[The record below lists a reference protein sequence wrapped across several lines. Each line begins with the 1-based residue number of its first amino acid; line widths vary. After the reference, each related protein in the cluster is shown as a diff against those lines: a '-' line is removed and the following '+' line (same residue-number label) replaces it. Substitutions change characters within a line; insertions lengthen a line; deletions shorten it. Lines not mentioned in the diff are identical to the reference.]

1 MTRSQFFKL
10 VVVLS
15 LAAVAAGALSAC
27 KRSNGQTNAAA
38 SASPTPPVVEVSTM
52 AAVVRQLPQ
61 YFEATG
67 SLAANQ
73 QTDVAPETSG
83 KVAAVGV
90 DIGSSVK
97 RGQMLVRLEDA
108 DFKDRAAQAEAQ
120 LDQAKATLDQNRA
133 KIGLRP
139 GQKFAPENVPEVRA
153 ARAALDLADKNL
165 RRYEKL
171 VESGDISRATYDQQV
186 SQRDQASEQ
195 YQALIHQAQQNFATV
210 ANSQAAV
217 EMAQSQLS
225 LAKRNLT
232 YTTVSAPMA
241 GYVLDRPADIGEYIS
256 PQQKV
261 ATIVSLNP
269 LRARIDVPEQAISQI
284 RQGESVS
291 VSVSAYPDR
300 NFSGRVARVSPS
312 VTATSRTL
320 TVEADVDNPNAELKP
335 GQFATIRILLPH
347 NAPAVLVPQRAL
359 RTISGATYVFV
370 IKNGFAQQRL
380 VQSGQTEGDL
390 VELKSGV
397 AADEIVAISNVD
409 QLSDG
414 AAVRQ

>member
-15 LAAVAAGALSAC
+15 LAAAAAGALSAC
-27 KRSNGQTNAAA
+27 KRSNGQTNAVA

-83 KVAAVGV
+83 KVSAVGV
-90 DIGSSVK
+90 DIGSSVR
-97 RGQMLVRLEDA
+97 RGQMLIRLEDA
-108 DFKDRAAQAEAQ
+108 DFKDRAAQAQAQ

-153 ARAALDLADKNL
+153 ARAALDFADKNL

-241 GYVLDRPADIGEYIS
+241 GYVLERPADIGEYIS

-269 LRARIDVPEQAISQI
+269 LRARIDIPEQAISQI
-284 RQGESVS
+284 HQGESVS